1 MVNKSTNGEYAMK
14 LYLAGPMRGYPEF
27 NFPAFHE
34 AAKQLRAM
42 GHEVFSP
49 AERDIERHGTDISAG
64 NTRGDEAEATAKHG
78 FDLRVALADDLAW
91 ICAHAEGIAMLK
103 GWSGSRGARAE
114 YHTAM
119 ALGLATF
126 HQMHGGEFVR

>member
-1 MVNKSTNGEYAMK
+1 
-14 LYLAGPMRGYPEF
+14 
-27 NFPAFHE
+27 
-34 AAKQLRAM
+34 M

-91 ICAHAEGIAMLK
+91 ICAHAEGIALLRDWDASK
-103 GWSGSRGARAE
+103 GACAEQATAR
-114 YHTAM
+114 
-119 ALGLATF
+119 ALGLAHF
-126 HQMHGGEFVR
+126 FQMHSGEFV